1 MTGNHKIIFLI
12 ASMVVANSS
21 VADKITLDSFDSN
34 SGARWVFISDQVMGG
49 ISTGEL
55 TFRSEAGETYAHM
68 VGTVSTENNG
78 GFIQFRRT
86 PVEAI
91 SKNST
96 GVFLRA
102 KGNNQRYFIHVR
114 TKWTKLPWQ
123 YYQSAFYVTNTWQE
137 FRLPLATFEPS
148 SSLMPK
154 SPSPKSL
161 TSIGVVAFGRDH
173 TANIQVGEIGFY

>member
-1 MTGNHKIIFLI
+1 MIGNHKIIFLI

-34 SGARWVFISDQVMGG
+34 SGSRWVFISDQVMGG

-55 TFRSEAGETYAHM
+55 TF
-68 VGTVSTENNG
+68 STENNG

-161 TSIGVVAFGRDH
+161 TSIGVVAVGRDH